1 MFSDSVHVSWNN
13 AAMGNE
19 ACSFRRRAQAVD
31 EDVAGKYFAYVLS
44 VFQEM
49 EVRQIWKSLSTAPL
63 LKGAVFSARW

>member
-1 MFSDSVHVSWNN
+1 MSPLTGYRVFSDSIHVSRNN

-49 EVRQIWKSLSTAPL
+49 
-63 LKGAVFSARW
+63 